1 MKHSKLF
8 KDSSSNMFLNED
20 MMNSHNF
27 INNRDQSKE
36 SIEEASNDESIL
48 SDKKNTFLHSRS
60 VSIEFPENN

>member
-1 MKHSKLF
+1 
-8 KDSSSNMFLNED
+8 MFLNED

-48 SDKKNTFLHSRS
+48 SDKKNSFLHSRS